1 MKHKGKIHF
10 GTLRP
15 VHPAAVS
22 LLASLALFASLCLP
36 AAAQRRYENVV
47 EHNPWNMTSNVCGV
61 RADSVSI
68 SQAQLYGSYTDG
80 GFRDLSDAPRH
91 WNAGAFAETV
101 SHFRRISMTGRF
113 AFDHEEAYDACGS
126 MLSRPGAYPI
136 DILEFTPGRK
146 TRQTYTVNGGI
157 AAELSRTV
165 TVGGKMEYSSS
176 NRAKRKD
183 LRYTDYFLDMTVAP
197 SLLLH
202 LGSRATLGLSY
213 SYRRL
218 AESISAEEL
227 GISSE
232 SYYAFLDKGMMY
244 GSYDVWTGGS
254 THLKESGV
262 SGFPLRRNI
271 HGAAVQFESGGF
283 IAELSGTI
291 GGGKAGEK
299 DVQWYRFRSDGLS
312 MLAGWTSGIHRATLR
327 LSADRMNTGEDI
339 IDKVTENGVTTTV
352 NYGTRD
358 IYGSTLWSVKPEY
371 RILSGRFCGRAGV
384 SLDFSDEV
392 SRTVYP
398 YVGKVSKFTGEAYVS
413 GLYSIRGFDFGLGLS
428 YRGGLWTDSLDN
440 TDASVAVS
448 AAPKRLDDLDVQGRW
463 YAACMTHE
471 TARRLTVAA
480 SLRYSFRFGLF
491 LDASARL
498 ARGFHH
504 SSLLGRHRASASVGV
519 GYAF

>member
-1 MKHKGKIHF
+1 MKYKGKMHF
-10 GTLRP
+10 SIRRP

-22 LLASLALFASLCLP
+22 LLASLALFAVQCLP

-47 EHNPWNMTSNVCGV
+47 ERNPWNMTSNVCGV

-68 SQAQLYGSYTDG
+68 SQAQLYGRYTDG
-80 GFRDLSDAPRH
+80 GFRELSDAPRH

-113 AFDHEEAYDACGS
+113 AFDNEEAYDACGS

-146 TRQTYTVNGGI
+146 TRQTYTADGGI

-165 TVGGKMEYSSS
+165 TVGGKIEYEAS

-183 LRYTDYFLDMTVAP
+183 LRYTDYSLDMTVSP

-202 LGSRATLGLSY
+202 LGRRTSLGLSY

-218 AESISAEEL
+218 SESISAEEL

-244 GSYDVWTGGS
+244 GIYDVWTGGS

-283 IAELSGTI
+283 IAELSGTL
-291 GGGKAGEK
+291 GSGKAGEK

-312 MLAGWTSGIHRATLR
+312 MLVGWTSGIHRATLR

-339 IDKVTENGVTTTV
+339 LDKVTENGVTTTV
-352 NYGTRD
+352 NYGTRNV
-358 IYGSTLWSVKPEY
+358 YGSALWSVRPEY
-371 RILSGRFCGRAGV
+371 RILSERFRGSAGV
-384 SLDFSDEV
+384 SLDFSDET

-398 YVGKVSKFTGEAYVS
+398 YVGKVSKFTGEAYLS
-413 GLYSIRGFDFGLGLS
+413 GLYRIRGFDIGAGLS
-428 YRGGLWTDSLDN
+428 YRGGLWADSLDD

-448 AAPKRLDDLDVQGRW
+448 AAPERLDDLGVQGSW

-471 TARRLTVAA
+471 TAHRLTVAG
-480 SLRYSFRFGLF
+480 SLRYNFRFGLF

-498 ARGFHH
+498 TRGFHH
-504 SSLLGRHRASASVGV
+504 SALLGRHRAAASISVG
-519 GYAF
+519 YSF